1 MTSKTNLGAY
11 GIMYVIKNKKNE
23 VITLLLK
30 NGVVIPSNATDIQ
43 IGVIVTDLLKSSKS
57 FYRDFSKILLSQ
69 DVVVGMSS
77 NMSGSYANANGMFDF
92 SQYQIAPS
100 PFSTS
105 TSTPSTTSTTSTSA
119 PKTGFINQ
127 GLNILQTA
135 FQGYLQLDD
144 NKTKRELANASVIIS
159 ENKKDD
165 TPPPTKLSTGAI
177 IGLSL
182 LGIAVVGAIAYVIIK
197 KQ

>member
-1 MTSKTNLGAY
+1 MTSNVNLGAY

-23 VITLLLK
+23 VISLLLK
-30 NGVVIPSNATDIQ
+30 NGVAIPSNATNLQ

-57 FYRDFSKILLSQ
+57 FYKDFSKLLINQ
-69 DVVVGMSS
+69 DTIVSMSS
-77 NMSGSYANANGMFDF
+77 NMSGSYSNVEGIDF
-92 SQYQIAPS
+92 SKFTIDPS
-100 PFSTS
+100 PFSSSKTANTS
-105 TSTPSTTSTTSTSA
+105 TSSTT
-119 PKTGFINQ
+119 PKTSFINQ

-144 NKTKRELANASVIIS
+144 NKTKRALADASVKIS
-159 ENKKDD
+159 DDDATKEENKSTAKG
-165 TPPPTKLSTGAI
+165 LSTGAI

-182 LGIAVVGAIAYVIIK
+182 LGVAVIGTITYFIIK

>member
-1 MTSKTNLGAY
+1 MTSNVNLGAY

-23 VITLLLK
+23 VISLLLK
-30 NGVVIPSNATDIQ
+30 NGVAIPSNATNLQ

-57 FYRDFSKILLSQ
+57 FYKDFSKLLINQ
-69 DVVVGMSS
+69 DTIVSMSS
-77 NMSGSYANANGMFDF
+77 NMSGTYSNVEGIDF
-92 SQYQIAPS
+92 SQYQIDPS
-100 PFSTS
+100 PFSS
-105 TSTPSTTSTTSTSA
+105 STTANTSKSSTT
-119 PKTGFINQ
+119 PKTSFINQ

-144 NKTKRELANASVIIS
+144 NKTKRALADASVKIS
-159 ENKKDD
+159 DDDATKEENKLPSK
-165 TPPPTKLSTGAI
+165 KMSTGAI

-182 LGIAVVGAIAYVIIK
+182 LGVAVIGTITYFIIK